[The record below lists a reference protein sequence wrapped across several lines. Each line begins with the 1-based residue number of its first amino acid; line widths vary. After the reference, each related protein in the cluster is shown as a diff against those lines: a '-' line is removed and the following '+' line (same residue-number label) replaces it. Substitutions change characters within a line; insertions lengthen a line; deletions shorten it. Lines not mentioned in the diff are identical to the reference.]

1 VFDIDAKWLN
11 YEIHPDTPLQGV
23 LLAKRFSAD
32 QLTGMFATLRK
43 QGEELGISFGDLT
56 LLANSRL
63 AMQASEFARDQG
75 KFSAFHDALF
85 HAYFTELR
93 DIGDME
99 VITAIGRQVTL
110 DARELQAALQEN
122 RYLDRLQAVSE
133 EAQKLK
139 ITAAPTFLVNGEFKI
154 VGALPLATLRNSLLK
169 IEGILSSR
177 ET

>member
-1 VFDIDAKWLN
+1 M
-11 YEIHPDTPLQGV
+11 
-23 LLAKRFSAD
+23 AKRFSTD

-56 LLANSRL
+56 LLSNSRQ

-75 KFSAFHDALF
+75 KFGTFHEALF

-99 VITAIGRQVTL
+99 VISDIGRQVTL
-110 DARELQAALQEN
+110 DARELQAALQEDS
-122 RYLDRLQAVSE
+122 YLDRLQAVSD
-133 EAQKLK
+133 EAQQLN

-154 VGALPLATLRNSLLK
+154 VGAQPLATLRNSLLK
-169 IEGILSSR
+169 IEDILSGR